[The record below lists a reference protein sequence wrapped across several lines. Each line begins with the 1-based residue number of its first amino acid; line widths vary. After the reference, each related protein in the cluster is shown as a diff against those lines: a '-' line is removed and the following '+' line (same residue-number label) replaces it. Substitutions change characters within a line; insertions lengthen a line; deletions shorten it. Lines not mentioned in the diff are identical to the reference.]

1 LPKKGRSAMW
11 IARPG
16 LEIAATPRRGYP
28 GGFDGGQ
35 RSPRCSPN
43 AWGPGRHRWG
53 VRRGLAVV
61 LLLVGV
67 LAGCGKGGEPESVRV
82 GILTNS
88 TQNADTIASI
98 ISALGRGGLVEGS
111 NLEIVYGGP
120 IETDSLGTAAA
131 ALVEGGVDLILTVG
145 TQPSLTAKAATG
157 ESGIPVVFGMG
168 TDPVGVG
175 LVASMTAP
183 GGNVTGVMSAF
194 FPGKVLEYLLV
205 VKPQTRRV
213 LVLSDPGDPSSL
225 AGVDLIRSV
234 AGPLGVELE
243 VRDVSDAAEIGAL
256 MQGLPADVDAI
267 MITQSATLT
276 NNIGPLAAGAIR
288 NGIPLVSGQLLTPQ
302 GALLSYGFR
311 RDKLG
316 EQMADLAL
324 LILVEGTQ
332 PEQVP
337 VETTEPY
344 LTLNLAAAEAIGL
357 TIPGDAI
364 RQAYEVY
371 RELPPTDQG

>member
-1 LPKKGRSAMW
+1 
-11 IARPG
+11 
-16 LEIAATPRRGYP
+16 
-28 GGFDGGQ
+28 
-35 RSPRCSPN
+35 
-43 AWGPGRHRWG
+43 
-53 VRRGLAVV
+53 LAVV